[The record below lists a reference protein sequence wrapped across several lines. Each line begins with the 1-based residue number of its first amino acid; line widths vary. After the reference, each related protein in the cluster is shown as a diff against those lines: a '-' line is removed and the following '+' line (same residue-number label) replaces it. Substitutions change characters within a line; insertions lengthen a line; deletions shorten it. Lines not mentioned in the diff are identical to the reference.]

1 MAEPAAGFR
10 DFFAPLR
17 LYRYNAARF
26 RRVNPASQERTVDM
40 TSTLRL
46 IAMALTLT
54 ILPLLVAGCS
64 GKHKLVAEGPS
75 WVNRGSGA
83 FKDQGSRIFYGV
95 GAVTGISSQSLAVQT
110 ADQRARADIARQL
123 DTFVTGLFRD
133 YQTSTVAVSGKSPV
147 EEQHV
152 DNTLKNLTRISVH
165 GAKVIDHWRDP
176 KTDTIYSL
184 VRLDL
189 EGIKET
195 VGEMREMDQ
204 SLRGY
209 VRSHAESAF
218 DEMRRDE
225 QRR

>member
-1 MAEPAAGFR
+1 MMKPAVH
-10 DFFAPLR
+10 L
-17 LYRYNAARF
+17 LTM
-26 RRVNPASQERTVDM
+26 V
-40 TSTLRL
+40 
-46 IAMALTLT
+46 LTLVFLAAL
-54 ILPLLVAGCS
+54 LPGCS
-64 GKHKLVAEGPS
+64 GKHKLVAEAPD

-95 GAVTGISSQSLAVQT
+95 GAASGISSQPLAVQA

-133 YQTSTVAVSGKSPV
+133 YQTSTLAVPGKAPV
-147 EEQHV
+147 EAQHV
-152 DNTLKNLTRISVH
+152 DDSLKNLTRISVH

-176 KTDTIYSL
+176 KTNTIYSL

-189 EGIKET
+189 EGIQAT
-195 VGEMREMDQ
+195 VGEMRDMDQ

-209 VRSHAESAF
+209 VRSNAEAAF
-218 DEMRRDE
+218 DEMRREE

>member
-1 MAEPAAGFR
+1 MNSA
-10 DFFAPLR
+10 LR
-17 LYRYNAARF
+17 LLTLVLAL
-26 RRVNPASQERTVDM
+26 VM
-40 TSTLRL
+40 LSTL
-46 IAMALTLT
+46 
-54 ILPLLVAGCS
+54 VVGCS
-64 GKHKLVAEGPS
+64 GKHKLVADGPS

-83 FKDQGSRIFYGV
+83 FKDQGSRVFYGV
-95 GAVTGISSQSLAVQT
+95 GAVTGITSQPLAVQT

-133 YQTSTVAVSGKSPV
+133 YQTSTVALAGKAPV

-152 DNTLKNLTRISVH
+152 DDTLKNLTRISVH

-176 KTDTIYSL
+176 KTNTIYSL

-189 EGIKET
+189 EGIKAT
-195 VGEMREMDQ
+195 VGEMRDMDQ
-204 SLRGY
+204 TLRGY

-218 DEMRRDE
+218 DAMGREE

>member
-1 MAEPAAGFR
+1 MPPITALNSCLFSSQEKDYGEMNS
-10 DFFAPLR
+10 PLR
-17 LYRYNAARF
+17 IL
-26 RRVNPASQERTVDM
+26 T
-40 TSTLRL
+40 TLL
-46 IAMALTLT
+46 ALFLLTTL
-54 ILPLLVAGCS
+54 VVGCS
-64 GKHKLVAEGPS
+64 GKHKVVADGPS

-83 FKDQGSRIFYGV
+83 FKDEGSRIFYGV
-95 GAVTGISSQSLAVQT
+95 GAVTGISSQPLAVQT

-133 YQTSTVAVSGKSPV
+133 YQTSTVAVLGKAPV

-152 DNTLKNLTRISVH
+152 EDSLKNLTRISVH

-176 KTDTIYSL
+176 KTNTIYSL

-189 EGIKET
+189 EGIKAT
-195 VGEMREMDQ
+195 VGEMREMDN

-209 VRSHAESAF
+209 VRSHAEAAF
-218 DEMRRDE
+218 DEIRREE

>member
-1 MAEPAAGFR
+1 MRA
-10 DFFAPLR
+10 
-17 LYRYNAARF
+17 
-26 RRVNPASQERTVDM
+26 VSQWL
-40 TSTLRL
+40 TLV
-46 IAMALTLT
+46 LT
-54 ILPLLVAGCS
+54 ILVLSSLFVGCS
-64 GKHKLVAEGPS
+64 GKNKLVADAPS

-83 FKDQGSRIFYGV
+83 FKDQGSRVFYGV
-95 GAVTGISSQSLAVQT
+95 GAVTGISSQPLAVQT

-133 YQTSTVAVSGKSPV
+133 YQTSTVAVLGQAPM

-152 DNTLKNLTRISVH
+152 EDSLKNLTRISVH

-176 KTDTIYSL
+176 KTNTIYSL

-189 EGIKET
+189 EGIKAS

-209 VRSHAESAF
+209 VRSQAEAAF
-218 DEMRRDE
+218 DEIRRE
-225 QRR
+225 ELRR